1 MTQVLD
7 VERVRRDFPIL
18 NREVNGHRL
27 VYLDSGASS
36 HKPRQVVQALVD
48 YYYNHHSNVHRGAH
62 QLSVEATS
70 AYEAARAKV
79 AAFIGAKAPGSLV
92 FTRNATEA
100 INLVAASWGRAN
112 LREGDEV
119 VVSHAEHHANLVP
132 WHFLARERGVVIRA
146 VPLTPELRFD
156 VAAYEAALSPRTR
169 LVATY
174 HMSNVT
180 GAINPVAE
188 IAALAHEHGALVL
201 IDGAQGA
208 PHLPLDVDSL
218 GCDFYAL
225 SGHKMLGPTGIGAL
239 WARPELLAEMPP
251 FLGGGEMISKVSV
264 TESSYA
270 APPKR
275 FEAGTPAIA
284 EAIALGAA
292 VDYLEAVG
300 MEAVAA
306 HDAELVRYA
315 LARLSGI
322 AGVTVYGPHGED
334 RGGIVAFN
342 LDGVHAHDVATAL
355 DAQGVA
361 VRAGAHCAQPLMRY
375 LDVTATVRA
384 SFYLYNTAGEID
396 ALAAAIERTRAH
408 FASFA

>member
-180 GAINPVAE
+180 GVINPVAE